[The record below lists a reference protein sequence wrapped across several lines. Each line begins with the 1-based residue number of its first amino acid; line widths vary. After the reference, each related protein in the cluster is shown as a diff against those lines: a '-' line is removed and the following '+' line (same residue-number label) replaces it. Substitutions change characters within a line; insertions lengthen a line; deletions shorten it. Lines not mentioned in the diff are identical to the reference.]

1 MLMAMAVDH
10 RLGGGEHGRRN
21 LGTRGRGRGGVREG
35 NYRPKKKKKEK
46 AEKKNR
52 FDRFGIP
59 FT

>member
-21 LGTRGRGRGGVREG
+21 LGTRGRGGVREG